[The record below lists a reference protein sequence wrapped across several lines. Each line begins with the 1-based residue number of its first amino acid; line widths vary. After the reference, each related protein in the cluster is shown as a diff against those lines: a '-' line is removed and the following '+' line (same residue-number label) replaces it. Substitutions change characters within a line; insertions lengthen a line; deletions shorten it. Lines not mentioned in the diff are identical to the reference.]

1 MPGEQPRTV
10 ADAARALRAGATS
23 SVALTEAALAE
34 AALATADALGVYLAR
49 FDSEALAAARRADR
63 ELAAG
68 LDRGPFH
75 GIPVGVKDV
84 LATAEGP
91 TTAQS
96 LVPPDVGDV
105 GDAGDAVAVARLR
118 AAGAV
123 VTGKT
128 TTMEYGCGVPDRTK
142 PFPVPRNP
150 WNPDRWT
157 GGSSSGTAAG
167 IAAGM
172 FLAGLGTDT
181 AGSVRMPAAFC
192 GVTGLVPT
200 YGLVPR
206 TGCVPL
212 AYSLDRVGPLART
225 AHDCGLLLDV
235 LAGPDA
241 GDPESADVRTP
252 PRTDHSPE
260 DLEGLRVGVVRE
272 GHAPGDADPA
282 VAGAF
287 DAAVREL
294 EELGARTREVALP
307 YLAEM
312 ITATVVIATSEGLAH
327 HRAGLARRW
336 DDFGAGTRGLLAHGA
351 LFSGADYVQ
360 AQRARRAAREALRAL
375 FRTVDVLVSP
385 TASLG
390 APPLEALTT
399 AEGHQDNETL
409 FAKVHTPYWNAVG
422 LPVLALPMGFTH
434 DGLPLS
440 LQVAGPASGD
450 RTVLR
455 VGEAYQRRTAWHLRM
470 PRTPS
475 RQLAEEAAR

>member
-1 MPGEQPRTV
+1 MPEEQPRTV
-10 ADAARALRAGATS
+10 ADAARALRAGTVS
-23 SVALTEAALAE
+23 SVALTEAALA
-34 AALATADALGVYLAR
+34 AADALDARLGVHLAR
-49 FDSEALAAARRADR
+49 FDARALAAARRADR
-63 ELAAG
+63 ELATG
-68 LDRGPFH
+68 RDRGPLH
-75 GIPVGVKDV
+75 GIPLGVKDV
-84 LATAEGP
+84 LATAEGR

-96 LVPPDVGDV
+96 LVPTGAAVD
-105 GDAGDAVAVARLR
+105 DAVAVARLR

-123 VTGKT
+123 ITGKT
-128 TTMEYGCGVPDRTK
+128 TTMEYGCGMPDPAK

-172 FLAGLGTDT
+172 FLAGLGSDT
-181 AGSVRMPAAFC
+181 AGSIRMPAAFC

-212 AYSLDRVGPLART
+212 AYSFDRVGPLART

-241 GDPESADVRTP
+241 GDPESAYVRTP
-252 PRTDHSPE
+252 PPDTGPPAG
-260 DLEGLRVGVVRE
+260 LEGLRVGVVRE
-272 GHAPGDADPA
+272 GHAPEGADPA

-287 DAAVREL
+287 DAAVRVL
-294 EELGARTREVALP
+294 EDLGARTRAVVLP
-307 YLAEM
+307 YLTEM
-312 ITATVVIATSEGLAH
+312 ITATLVITTSEGLAH

-336 DDFGAGTRGLLAHGA
+336 DDFAAGTRGLLAHGA

-360 AQRARRAAREALRAL
+360 AQRARRTAREALRAL
-375 FRTVDVLVSP
+375 FRTVDVLVTP

-390 APPLEALTT
+390 APRLEELTT
-399 AEGHQDNETL
+399 PEGHQDNEAL
-409 FAKVHTPYWNAVG
+409 FSKVHTPYWNAVG
-422 LPVLALPMGFTH
+422 LPVLALPMGLTGE
-434 DGLPLS
+434 GLPLS
-440 LQVAGPASGD
+440 LQIAGPPSED

-455 VGEAYQRRTAWHLRM
+455 VGEAYQGRTSWHRRTPARLH
-470 PRTPS
+470 
-475 RQLAEEAAR
+475 AEEAAR